1 MNVSCYENQI
11 YRLWCLLFARA
22 SVVCKSLM
30 DFFSLMMMEIGI
42 FLYFQ
47 FKDIYTFIFYKKNK
61 MHYSHSYGV
70 VSLQI
75 SQFIRF
81 REIWFYNKCVC
92 VCNVLCVTAGHTV
105 GIVLRLFTLCIQKE
119 RVFVQDINI
128 GKEVIITAKVYLPEK
143 SFQIIRC

>member
-1 MNVSCYENQI
+1 MVSAVCQSISGLQI
-11 YRLWCLLFARA
+11 AHG
-22 SVVCKSLM
+22 
-30 DFFSLMMMEIGI
+30 FFFFDDDGNWYFFYI
-42 FLYFQ
+42 FQ

-119 RVFVQDINI
+119 RDFVQDINI